1 MNDSVITAFAALAG
15 AAIGGLMSVVASYL
29 TQRTQGRQQWIL
41 QERHRRQ
48 ELYREFVEEASKC
61 HIHAL
66 QHEEADISPLVTMYT
81 KIGRMRVLS
90 SPAVIASAEQVGQQI
105 LAAYLEPNKEL
116 RDMVHTGSID
126 VLHDF
131 TSLSAGARSA
141 ASLSNRHG
149 SRATASSSRVSKL
162 ASFFRNRLGLSLA
175 AEHSV
180 GCG

>member
-105 LAAYLEPNKEL
+105 LAAYLEPNKTFVEL

-131 TSLSAGARSA
+131 TEACRQELEALHR
-141 ASLSNRHG
+141 
-149 SRATASSSRVSKL
+149 
-162 ASFFRNRLGLSLA
+162 
-175 AEHSV
+175 
-180 GCG
+180 